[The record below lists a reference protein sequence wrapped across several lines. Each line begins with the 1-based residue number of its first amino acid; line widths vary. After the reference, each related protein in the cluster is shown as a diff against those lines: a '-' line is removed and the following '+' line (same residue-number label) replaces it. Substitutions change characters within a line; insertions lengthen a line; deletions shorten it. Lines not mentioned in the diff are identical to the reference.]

1 MFFTVLMKSIRNRDK
16 ACISLHTCPK
26 KIFNVTQKL
35 RFLFDT
41 IFVEKGERDRWFL
54 HGAYE
59 KIERYLLK
67 RHLRQENK
75 YSKYFDR
82 IDELRKYYQIF
93 DKRIASRARSS
104 DTKFQEN
111 RTLCACSSL
120 QMSHCG
126 TCEHR
131 LRTWPANFHFC
142 LECSFKC
149 RTVRWLQS
157 SGYRGPPSLE
167 RQAFFSTIPGSLLL
181 PPKRLSPRCR
191 GSLKIHEPFLDDRPI
206 NAFLRRSR
214 WYPNSSI
221 WSYNSFEVL
230 ARSTANS
237 INQIACNII
246 YFCYLVNLTIDRW
259 LLSWSIRWSIW
270 IEIPFLS
277 SIGKGGFI

>member
-1 MFFTVLMKSIRNRDK
+1 MPR
-16 ACISLHTCPK
+16 
-26 KIFNVTQKL
+26 
-35 RFLFDT
+35 
-41 IFVEKGERDRWFL
+41 
-54 HGAYE
+54 
-59 KIERYLLK
+59 
-67 RHLRQENK
+67 
-75 YSKYFDR
+75 
-82 IDELRKYYQIF
+82 
-93 DKRIASRARSS
+93 
-104 DTKFQEN
+104 
-111 RTLCACSSL
+111 
-120 QMSHCG
+120 CG

-142 LECSFKC
+142 LECPFKC

-230 ARSTANS
+230 ARSSANS
-237 INQIACNII
+237 INQIACNIT
-246 YFCYLVNLTIDRW
+246 YFCCLVNSTIDRW
-259 LLSWSIRWSIW
+259 LLSWSMRLIHLNINTIFIEYRERWVYLTWMKLWATFENRLLELVLLLSRIFF
-270 IEIPFLS
+270 FL
-277 SIGKGGFI
+277 FIY

>member
-1 MFFTVLMKSIRNRDK
+1 MKSIRNRDK
-16 ACISLHTCPK
+16 AWISLHACPK
-26 KIFNVTQKL
+26 EIFKVTQKL
-35 RFLFDT
+35 RSLFGT
-41 IFVEKGERDRWFL
+41 IFVETRERDKWFL

-67 RHLRQENK
+67 RHLVHLNKSHLRQGDK

-82 IDELRKYYQIF
+82 TNELKKYYQIF
-93 DKRIASRARSS
+93 DKQIFSRARSS

-111 RTLCACSSL
+111 RTLYACSSL
-120 QMSHCG
+120 QMPHCG

-131 LRTWPANFHFC
+131 LRTWLANFHFC

-230 ARSTANS
+230 ARSSANS
-237 INQIACNII
+237 INQIAWNIS
-246 YFCYLVNLTIDRW
+246 YFCYLVNDRW
-259 LLSWSIRWSIW
+259 LLSWSMRSIW
-270 IEIPFLS
+270 IEMPFLS
-277 SIGKGGFI
+277 SIGKGGLI